1 MARVE
6 VITGPERR
14 RRWSEEQKRAIV
26 AASLAPGAVVAD
38 VARRA
43 DISAGQI
50 YRWRQEMRPPAAG
63 GFTPVLIASAESPAA
78 PAEDGATCAA
88 EPAIEVEFAGKVRVR
103 IPGSVPAALAVAVVK
118 ALSRR

>member
-14 RRWSEEQKRAIV
+14 RRWSKEQKRAIV
-26 AASLAPGAVVAD
+26 AASLAPGAVVAN

-50 YRWRQEMRPPAAG
+50 YRWRQEMRTAAAA
-63 GFTPVLIASAESPAA
+63 GFTPVLIASAESPAT
-78 PAEDGATCAA
+78 PADDGPTSGV

-118 ALSRR
+118 ALARR

>member
-38 VARRA
+38 IARRV

-50 YRWRQEMRPPAAG
+50 YRWRQEMRTAAVG
-63 GFTPVLIASAESPAA
+63 DFTPVLIASVEGSAA
-78 PAEDGATCAA
+78 PAEPPRSNA
-88 EPAIEVEFAGKVRVR
+88 EAVIEVEFAGQVRVR
-103 IPGSVPAALAVAVVK
+103 IPSSVPAALAAAVVK
-118 ALSRR
+118 AVSRR